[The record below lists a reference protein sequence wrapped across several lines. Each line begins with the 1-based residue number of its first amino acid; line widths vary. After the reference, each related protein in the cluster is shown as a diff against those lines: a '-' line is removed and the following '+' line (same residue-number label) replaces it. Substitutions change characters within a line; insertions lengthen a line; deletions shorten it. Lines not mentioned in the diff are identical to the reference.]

1 MMKKLK
7 TTGYLFALLLVVI
20 SCNKVKPSKV
30 EKSMTDGTWKVTLF
44 SEDGENETSY
54 FSGYVFTFNDGGTV
68 SAVGSTTISGT
79 WSVSKSSSSSDDEV
93 HFNLSFPDTNNFD
106 ELSDDWHILNY
117 SDNSLELEDVSGG
130 NGGID
135 KLTFSKI

>member
-1 MMKKLK
+1 
-7 TTGYLFALLLVVI
+7 LLLVVI

-30 EKSMTDGTWKVTLF
+30 EKSMSDGTWKVTLF
-44 SEDGENETSY
+44 SEDGDNETSY

-79 WSVSKSSSSSDDEV
+79 WSVSKSNSSSSSDDDEV
-93 HFNLSFPDTNNFD
+93 HCNLSFPNMNNFD

-117 SDNSLELEDVSGG
+117 SDSKLELEDVSGG
-130 NGGID
+130 DGSID